1 MPTGAMP
8 GDAAPNDAVPNDA
21 VPNDAV
27 PNDAVL
33 GGDVAMPADAADLP
47 AGFATGDVG
56 TGGMPSMGGMG
67 GETNEELTALLEST
81 TTRWSAAVNGSMSAA
96 GYELSSDTAVMAIGG
111 WSGDPA
117 PSLDEFIE
125 YVSNHEV
132 TYYVS
137 GGMGGG
143 MARGGMGGDS
153 ESTSSQI
160 QEWVEANF
168 TATTVGSATVYDL
181 STYAG

>member
-1 MPTGAMP
+1 MPSGGMPTGAMP
-8 GDAAPNDAVPNDA
+8 SDAVSGGAVPGNAVQGGDA
-21 VPNDAV
+21 
-27 PNDAVL
+27 
-33 GGDVAMPADAADLP
+33 GMPADAADLP
-47 AGFATGDVG
+47 AGFAGGNVG
-56 TGGMPSMGGMG
+56 GGMAMGGMG
-67 GETNEELTALLEST
+67 GESNEELAALLEST
-81 TTRWSAAVNGSMSAA
+81 TTKWSAAVNGSMSAA
-96 GYELSSDTAVMAIGG
+96 GYELASDTAVMAIGG

-117 PSLDEFIE
+117 PSLDEFIQ
-125 YVSNHEV
+125 YVADHEV

-153 ESTSSQI
+153 ASTSSQI

-181 STYAG
+181 STYTG

>member
-1 MPTGAMP
+1 
-8 GDAAPNDAVPNDA
+8 
-21 VPNDAV
+21 
-27 PNDAVL
+27 
-33 GGDVAMPADAADLP
+33 
-47 AGFATGDVG
+47 
-56 TGGMPSMGGMG
+56 MGGMG
-67 GETNEELTALLEST
+67 GETDEELTALLGST
-81 TTRWSAAVNGSMSAA
+81 STRWSAAVNGSMSAA

-143 MARGGMGGDS
+143 MTRGGMGGDS